1 MRDELEPVFSA
12 EAEQAF
18 DDAAY
23 DDCAHERTHALRSAD
38 GNGNREECKADA
50 HHDGEPGADF
60 PDGVELD
67 ERTDARDNHAILNKR
82 SGDALFDPDDIGE
95 DDDGGNVAHE
105 HGEYMLQA
113 KGNGLQKRNATVKL
127 INVV

>member
-1 MRDELEPVFSA
+1 MRGTEISGALTASERVCADGQKRESDGRDDRSCNNMRDELEPVFST

-38 GNGNREECKADA
+38 GNGNREEREADA
-50 HHDGEPGADF
+50 HHDREPGTDF

-67 ERTDARDNHAILNKR
+67 ERADARDNHAVLNKR
-82 SGDALFDPDDIGE
+82 SGDAFFNPDDIC
-95 DDDGGNVAHE
+95 
-105 HGEYMLQA
+105 
-113 KGNGLQKRNATVKL
+113 
-127 INVV
+127 